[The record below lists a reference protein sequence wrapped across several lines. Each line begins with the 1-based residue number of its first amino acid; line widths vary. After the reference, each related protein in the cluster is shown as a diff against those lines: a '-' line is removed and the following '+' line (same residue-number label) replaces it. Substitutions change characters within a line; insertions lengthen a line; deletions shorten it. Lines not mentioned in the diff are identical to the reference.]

1 MGVFDFIYN
10 LRRCSLWQRD
20 IISTIVEFVKLIAE
34 TVAKF
39 IK

>member
-1 MGVFDFIYN
+1 MAA
-10 LRRCSLWQRD
+10 D
-20 IISTIVEFVKLIAE
+20 IISTIIEFVKLIAE

>member
-1 MGVFDFIYN
+1 M
-10 LRRCSLWQRD
+10 
-20 IISTIVEFVKLIAE
+20 ISTIVEFVKLIAE

>member
-1 MGVFDFIYN
+1 MAT
-10 LRRCSLWQRD
+10 D

>member
-1 MGVFDFIYN
+1 M
-10 LRRCSLWQRD
+10 LTMAAD

>member
-1 MGVFDFIYN
+1 MLTVAA
-10 LRRCSLWQRD
+10 D

-39 IK
+39 IKK

>member
-1 MGVFDFIYN
+1 MAA
-10 LRRCSLWQRD
+10 D

-34 TVAKF
+34 TVEKF

>member
-1 MGVFDFIYN
+1 M
-10 LRRCSLWQRD
+10 LTMAAD

-39 IK
+39 INK

>member
-1 MGVFDFIYN
+1 MAADV
-10 LRRCSLWQRD
+10 
-20 IISTIVEFVKLIAE
+20 ISTIVEFVKLIAE